1 MSETRS
7 RRAACRLHG
16 EAAAEPGFARREP
29 PPVGEARAYT
39 KGKTAT
45 TVRSRGTSGTVSHDL
60 VIVLAAAAAGA
71 AVLVLLLVVYGFAR
85 RSARHS
91 AQGEVN
97 AVVAQLTSRVDE
109 LADDL
114 RRALEQ
120 AESEGRRSRYLGD
133 LSVSIDLDEVLART
147 VQAASGLP
155 GVDAAVVSID
165 AGEERPIIAASGIT
179 LDEAEGQAFASP
191 PDGEANAVV
200 VRYRHDGTAEG
211 RIQSALAYPLAADTG
226 KLGWLA
232 VYSRS
237 PEAAL
242 EDAAALELEDI
253 AFRAGPALA
262 NALRFREARR
272 QADLD
277 ALTGLHN
284 RRYFHESLARECAR
298 AQRYG
303 RRLALVVLDLDDF
316 KAINEHIGH
325 LAGDGV
331 LAEAAER
338 MRSVVRTADIPCRV
352 GGDEFAVILPESGI
366 GQADQ
371 LYRRIEAAVSARPI
385 GQVQRL
391 TLSAGVAELNEN
403 DDSNS
408 LFERADEALY
418 RAKEAG
424 KSRVVPSVV
433 PAPEEREGDTN
444 SGAA

>member
-1 MSETRS
+1 
-7 RRAACRLHG
+7 
-16 EAAAEPGFARREP
+16 
-29 PPVGEARAYT
+29 
-39 KGKTAT
+39 
-45 TVRSRGTSGTVSHDL
+45 L
-60 VIVLAAAAAGA
+60 VIVVAAAAAGA
-71 AVLVLLLVVYGFAR
+71 AVLILLLVVYAFAR
-85 RSARHS
+85 RSARKS

-97 AVVAQLTSRVDE
+97 AIVTQLTSRVDE
-109 LADDL
+109 LATDL
-114 RRALEQ
+114 QRALEK
-120 AESEGRRSRYLGD
+120 AESEGRRGRYLGD

-155 GVDAAVVSID
+155 GVEAALVSVD
-165 AGEERPIIAASGIT
+165 AGEERPIVAATGIP
-179 LDEAEGQAFASP
+179 LEEAERQSFAAA
-191 PDGEANAVV
+191 PDGSAQSVL
-200 VRYRHDGTAEG
+200 VRYRHEAGAEG
-211 RIQSALAYPLAADTG
+211 RIQSALAYPLAAETG
-226 KLGWLA
+226 DLGWLA
-232 VYSRS
+232 VYSRAS
-237 PEAAL
+237 DTAL
-242 EDAAALELEDI
+242 EDGAAPELEEI
-253 AFRAGPALA
+253 ALRAGPALA

-284 RRYFHESLARECAR
+284 RRYFHESLQRECAR

-316 KAINEHIGH
+316 KAINERIGH

-338 MRSVVRTADIPCRV
+338 MQSVVRAADIPCRV

-366 GQADQ
+366 AQADQ
-371 LYRRIEAAVSARPI
+371 LYRRIDAAISARPI
-385 GQVQRL
+385 GQVQQL
-391 TLSAGVAELNEN
+391 TLSAGVAELSDN
-403 DDSNS
+403 DDARS

-433 PAPEEREGDTN
+433 PAPEPHQGGAS

>member
-1 MSETRS
+1 
-7 RRAACRLHG
+7 
-16 EAAAEPGFARREP
+16 
-29 PPVGEARAYT
+29 
-39 KGKTAT
+39 
-45 TVRSRGTSGTVSHDL
+45 L
-60 VIVLAAAAAGA
+60 VIVVAAAAAGA
-71 AVLVLLLVVYGFAR
+71 AVLVLLLVVYAFAR
-85 RSARHS
+85 RSARKS

-97 AVVAQLTSRVDE
+97 AIVTQLTSRVDE
-109 LADDL
+109 LATDL
-114 RRALEQ
+114 QRALEK
-120 AESEGRRSRYLGD
+120 AESEGRRGRYLGD

-155 GVDAAVVSID
+155 GVDAALVSVD
-165 AGEERPIIAASGIT
+165 AGEERPIVAATGIP
-179 LDEAEGQAFASP
+179 LEEAERQSFAAP
-191 PDGEANAVV
+191 PDGDAQAVL
-200 VRYRHDGTAEG
+200 VRYRHEAGAEG
-211 RIQSALAYPLAADTG
+211 RIQSALAYPLAAETG
-226 KLGWLA
+226 ELGWLA

-237 PEAAL
+237 SDTAL
-242 EDAAALELEDI
+242 EDAAAPELEEI
-253 AFRAGPALA
+253 ALRAGPALA

-284 RRYFHESLARECAR
+284 RRYFHESLQRECAR

-316 KAINEHIGH
+316 KAINERIGH

-338 MRSVVRTADIPCRV
+338 MQSVVRAADIPCRV

-366 GQADQ
+366 AQADQ
-371 LYRRIEAAVSARPI
+371 LYRRIDAAIGARPI
-385 GQVQRL
+385 GQVQQL

-403 DDSNS
+403 DDARS

-433 PAPEEREGDTN
+433 PAPEQSEGGAS

>member
-1 MSETRS
+1 
-7 RRAACRLHG
+7 
-16 EAAAEPGFARREP
+16 
-29 PPVGEARAYT
+29 
-39 KGKTAT
+39 
-45 TVRSRGTSGTVSHDL
+45 L

-71 AVLVLLLVVYGFAR
+71 AVLVLLLIVYAFAR
-85 RSARHS
+85 RSARRS

-109 LADDL
+109 LATDL
-114 RRALEQ
+114 QRALEK
-120 AESEGRRSRYLGD
+120 AETEGRRGRYLGD

-147 VQAASGLP
+147 VEAASGLS
-155 GVDAAVVSID
+155 GVDAALVSVD
-165 AGEERPIIAASGIT
+165 AGEERPIVAAMGISVE
-179 LDEAEGQAFASP
+179 DAEGQSFAAP
-191 PDGEANAVV
+191 PDGDAEAVV
-200 VRYRHDGTAEG
+200 VRYRQEAGAEG
-211 RIQSALAYPLAADTG
+211 RIQSALAFPLAAETG

-237 PEAAL
+237 PDTVL
-242 EDAAALELEDI
+242 EDGAAPELDEI

-284 RRYFHESLARECAR
+284 RRYFHESLQRECAR

-316 KAINEHIGH
+316 KAINERIGH

-338 MRSVVRTADIPCRV
+338 MRSVVRAADIPCRV
-352 GGDEFAVILPESGI
+352 GGDEFAVILPESGM

-371 LYRRIEAAVSARPI
+371 LYRRIEAAISARPI

-391 TLSAGVAELNEN
+391 TLSAGVAELGEN
-403 DDSNS
+403 DDARS

-433 PAPEEREGDTN
+433 PAPEQQEGGAS

>member
-1 MSETRS
+1 VS
-7 RRAACRLHG
+7 R
-16 EAAAEPGFARREP
+16 
-29 PPVGEARAYT
+29 
-39 KGKTAT
+39 
-45 TVRSRGTSGTVSHDL
+45 DL
-60 VIVLAAAAAGA
+60 VIVVAAAAAGA
-71 AVLVLLLVVYGFAR
+71 AVLVLLLVVYAFAR
-85 RSARHS
+85 RSARKS

-97 AVVAQLTSRVDE
+97 AIVTQLTSRVDE
-109 LADDL
+109 LATDL
-114 RRALEQ
+114 QRALEK
-120 AESEGRRSRYLGD
+120 AESEGRRGRYLGD

-155 GVDAAVVSID
+155 GVDAALVSVD
-165 AGEERPIIAASGIT
+165 AGEERPIVAATGIP
-179 LDEAEGQAFASP
+179 LEEAERQSFAAP
-191 PDGEANAVV
+191 PDGGARAVL
-200 VRYRHDGTAEG
+200 VRYRHEAGAEG
-211 RIQSALAYPLAADTG
+211 RIQSALAYPLAAETG
-226 KLGWLA
+226 QLGWLA

-237 PEAAL
+237 SDTAL
-242 EDAAALELEDI
+242 EDAASPELEEI
-253 AFRAGPALA
+253 ALRAGPALA

-284 RRYFHESLARECAR
+284 RRYFHESLQRECAR

-316 KAINEHIGH
+316 KAINERIGH

-338 MRSVVRTADIPCRV
+338 MQSVVRAADIPCRV

-366 GQADQ
+366 AQADQ
-371 LYRRIEAAVSARPI
+371 LYRRIDAAISARPI
-385 GQVQRL
+385 GQVQQL

-403 DDSNS
+403 DDARS

-433 PAPEEREGDTN
+433 PAPEQREGGAS

>member
-1 MSETRS
+1 MN
-7 RRAACRLHG
+7 
-16 EAAAEPGFARREP
+16 
-29 PPVGEARAYT
+29 
-39 KGKTAT
+39 
-45 TVRSRGTSGTVSHDL
+45 HDL
-60 VIVLAAAAAGA
+60 VIVLSAAAAGA
-71 AVLVLLLVVYGFAR
+71 AVLVLLLVVYAFAR
-85 RSARHS
+85 RSARRS

-97 AVVAQLTSRVDE
+97 AVVAQLTSRVDD
-109 LADDL
+109 LAGDL
-114 RRALEQ
+114 QQALER
-120 AESEGRRSRYLGD
+120 AESEGRRGRYLGD

-147 VQAASGLP
+147 VEASSALP
-155 GVDAAVVSID
+155 GVDATVVSIRD
-165 AGEERPIIAASGIT
+165 ADEPPIVAAVGIE
-179 LDEAEGQAFASP
+179 LDEAGRQTFSQA
-191 PDGEANAVV
+191 PDGEAKSLSISY
-200 VRYRHDGTAEG
+200 RYGNDAEG
-211 RIQSALAYPLAADTG
+211 RIQRAVATPLASEEGAF
-226 KLGWLA
+226 GWLA

-237 PEAAL
+237 RGDAL
-242 EDAAALELEDI
+242 EDEAGPELEEI

-272 QADLD
+272 LADLD

-284 RRYFHESLARECAR
+284 RRYFHESLAREVAR

-316 KAINEHIGH
+316 KAINERIGH

-331 LAEAAER
+331 LAEASDRLRSA
-338 MRSVVRTADIPCRV
+338 MRAADIACRV

-385 GQVQRL
+385 GQVPRL
-391 TLSAGVAELNEN
+391 TLSAGVTELNEN

-418 RAKEAG
+418 RAKDAG

-433 PAPEEREGDTN
+433 PAPEGKEEGDANT
-444 SGAA
+444 GAA

>member
-1 MSETRS
+1 
-7 RRAACRLHG
+7 
-16 EAAAEPGFARREP
+16 
-29 PPVGEARAYT
+29 
-39 KGKTAT
+39 
-45 TVRSRGTSGTVSHDL
+45 L
-60 VIVLAAAAAGA
+60 VIVVAAAAAGA
-71 AVLVLLLVVYGFAR
+71 AVLVLLLIVYAFAR
-85 RSARHS
+85 RSARKS

-97 AVVAQLTSRVDE
+97 AIVTQLTSRVDE
-109 LADDL
+109 LATDL
-114 RRALEQ
+114 QRALEK
-120 AESEGRRSRYLGD
+120 AESEGRRGRYLGD

-155 GVDAAVVSID
+155 GIDAALVSVD
-165 AGEERPIIAASGIT
+165 AGEERPIVAATGIP
-179 LDEAEGQAFASP
+179 LEQAERQSFAAP
-191 PDGEANAVV
+191 PDGDAQAVL
-200 VRYRHDGTAEG
+200 VRYRHEAGAEG
-211 RIQSALAYPLAADTG
+211 RIQSALAYPLAAETG
-226 KLGWLA
+226 ELGWLA

-237 PEAAL
+237 SDTAL
-242 EDAAALELEDI
+242 EDAAAPELEEI
-253 AFRAGPALA
+253 ALRAGPALA

-284 RRYFHESLARECAR
+284 RRYFHESLQRECAR

-316 KAINEHIGH
+316 KAINERIGH

-338 MRSVVRTADIPCRV
+338 MQSVVRAADIPCRV

-366 GQADQ
+366 AQADQ
-371 LYRRIEAAVSARPI
+371 LYRRIDAAIGARPI
-385 GQVQRL
+385 GQVQQL

-403 DDSNS
+403 DDARS

-433 PAPEEREGDTN
+433 PAPEQREGGAS

>member
-1 MSETRS
+1 
-7 RRAACRLHG
+7 
-16 EAAAEPGFARREP
+16 
-29 PPVGEARAYT
+29 
-39 KGKTAT
+39 
-45 TVRSRGTSGTVSHDL
+45 L

-71 AVLVLLLVVYGFAR
+71 AVLVLLLIIYAFAR
-85 RSARHS
+85 RSARKS

-109 LADDL
+109 LATDL
-114 RRALEQ
+114 QRALEK
-120 AESEGRRSRYLGD
+120 AESEGRRGRYLGD

-147 VQAASGLP
+147 VQAASGLS
-155 GVDAAVVSID
+155 GVDAALVSVD
-165 AGEERPIIAASGIT
+165 AGEERPIVAATGISVE
-179 LDEAEGQAFASP
+179 DAEGQSFAAP
-191 PDGEANAVV
+191 PDGDAQAVV
-200 VRYRHDGTAEG
+200 VRYRHEVGAEG
-211 RIQSALAYPLAADTG
+211 RIRSALAFPLAAETG

-237 PEAAL
+237 PDTAL
-242 EDAAALELEDI
+242 EDGAAPELEEI

-284 RRYFHESLARECAR
+284 RRYFHESLQRECAR

-316 KAINEHIGH
+316 KAINERIGH

-338 MRSVVRTADIPCRV
+338 MRSVVRAADIPCRV

-371 LYRRIEAAVSARPI
+371 LYRRIEAAISARPI

-391 TLSAGVAELNEN
+391 TLSAGVAELGEK
-403 DDSNS
+403 DDARS

-433 PAPEEREGDTN
+433 PAPEQHEGGAST
-444 SGAA
+444 GAA

>member
-1 MSETRS
+1 VAV
-7 RRAACRLHG
+7 RR
-16 EAAAEPGFARREP
+16 PDQ
-29 PPVGEARAYT
+29 AYT
-39 KGKTAT
+39 KRKTVT
-45 TVRSRGTSGTVSHDL
+45 TVRSRGT
-60 VIVLAAAAAGA
+60 
-71 AVLVLLLVVYGFAR
+71 AVLILLLVVYAFAR
-85 RSARHS
+85 RSARKS

-97 AVVAQLTSRVDE
+97 AIVTQLTSRVDE
-109 LADDL
+109 LATDL
-114 RRALEQ
+114 QRALEK
-120 AESEGRRSRYLGD
+120 AESEGRRGRYLGD

-147 VQAASGLP
+147 VQAASGLR
-155 GVDAAVVSID
+155 GVEAALVSVN
-165 AGEERPIIAASGIT
+165 AGEERPIVAATGIP
-179 LDEAEGQAFASP
+179 LEEAERQSFAAP
-191 PDGEANAVV
+191 PDGDAQAVL
-200 VRYRHDGTAEG
+200 VRYRHEGGAEG
-211 RIQSALAYPLAADTG
+211 RIQSALAYPLAAETG
-226 KLGWLA
+226 ELGWLA

-237 PEAAL
+237 SDMVL
-242 EDAAALELEDI
+242 EDAAAPELEEI
-253 AFRAGPALA
+253 ALRAGPALA

-272 QADLD
+272 LADLD

-284 RRYFHESLARECAR
+284 RRYFHESLQRECAR

-316 KAINEHIGH
+316 KAINERIGH

-338 MRSVVRTADIPCRV
+338 MQSVVRAADIPCRV

-366 GQADQ
+366 AQADQ
-371 LYRRIEAAVSARPI
+371 LYRRIDAAISARPI

-403 DDSNS
+403 DDARL

-424 KSRVVPSVV
+424 KSRIVPSVV
-433 PAPEEREGDTN
+433 PAPEPHQGGAS

>member
-1 MSETRS
+1 M
-7 RRAACRLHG
+7 
-16 EAAAEPGFARREP
+16 
-29 PPVGEARAYT
+29 
-39 KGKTAT
+39 
-45 TVRSRGTSGTVSHDL
+45 SHDL
-60 VIVLAAAAAGA
+60 VIVLAAAAAAA
-71 AVLVLLLVVYGFAR
+71 AVLVLLLVVYAFAR
-85 RSARHS
+85 RSARRA

-97 AVVAQLTSRVDE
+97 AVVAQLTNRVDE
-109 LADDL
+109 LAIDL
-114 RRALEQ
+114 HRALEQ
-120 AESEGRRSRYLGD
+120 AETEGRRGRYLGD

-155 GVDAAVVSID
+155 GVDAALVSVD
-165 AGEERPIIAASGIT
+165 AEEERPIVAASGIS
-179 LDEAEGQAFASP
+179 LEEAESQSFAQP
-191 PDGEANAVV
+191 PDGEARAVV
-200 VRYRHDGTAEG
+200 VRYRHDGPAEG
-211 RIQSALAYPLAADTG
+211 RIHSALAYPLAADTG
-226 KLGWLA
+226 MVGWLA
-232 VYSRS
+232 AYSRS
-237 PEAAL
+237 PEDAL
-242 EDAAALELEDI
+242 ENAAAPELEEI
-253 AFRAGPALA
+253 ALRAGPALA

-298 AQRYG
+298 AHRYG

-316 KAINEHIGH
+316 KAINERIGH

-338 MRSVVRTADIPCRV
+338 IRSVVRSADIPCRV

-391 TLSAGVAELNEN
+391 TLSAGVAELNES

-433 PAPEEREGDTN
+433 AAPDERDDDAN
-444 SGAA
+444 SGVA

>member
-1 MSETRS
+1 
-7 RRAACRLHG
+7 
-16 EAAAEPGFARREP
+16 
-29 PPVGEARAYT
+29 
-39 KGKTAT
+39 
-45 TVRSRGTSGTVSHDL
+45 L
-60 VIVLAAAAAGA
+60 VIVVAAAAAGA
-71 AVLVLLLVVYGFAR
+71 AVLVLLLIVYAFAR
-85 RSARHS
+85 RSARKS

-97 AVVAQLTSRVDE
+97 AIVTQLTSRVDE
-109 LADDL
+109 LATDL
-114 RRALEQ
+114 QRALEK
-120 AESEGRRSRYLGD
+120 AESEGRRGRYLGD

-155 GVDAAVVSID
+155 GIDAALVSVD
-165 AGEERPIIAASGIT
+165 AGEERPIVAATGIP
-179 LDEAEGQAFASP
+179 LEQAERQSFAAP
-191 PDGEANAVV
+191 PDGDAQAVL
-200 VRYRHDGTAEG
+200 VRYRHEAGAEG
-211 RIQSALAYPLAADTG
+211 RIQSALAYPLAAETG
-226 KLGWLA
+226 ELGWLA

-237 PEAAL
+237 SDTAL
-242 EDAAALELEDI
+242 EDAAAPELEEI
-253 AFRAGPALA
+253 ALRAGPALA

-284 RRYFHESLARECAR
+284 RRYFHESLQRECAR
-298 AQRYG
+298 AHRYG

-316 KAINEHIGH
+316 KAINERIGH

-338 MRSVVRTADIPCRV
+338 MQSVVRAADIPCRV

-366 GQADQ
+366 AQADQ
-371 LYRRIEAAVSARPI
+371 LYRRIDAAIGARPI
-385 GQVQRL
+385 GQVQQL

-403 DDSNS
+403 DDARS

-433 PAPEEREGDTN
+433 PAPEQREGGAS

>member
-1 MSETRS
+1 
-7 RRAACRLHG
+7 
-16 EAAAEPGFARREP
+16 
-29 PPVGEARAYT
+29 VN
-39 KGKTAT
+39 
-45 TVRSRGTSGTVSHDL
+45 HDL
-60 VIVLAAAAAGA
+60 VIVLSAAAAGA
-71 AVLVLLLVVYGFAR
+71 AVLVLLLVVYAFAR
-85 RSARHS
+85 RSARRS

-109 LADDL
+109 LAGDL
-114 RRALEQ
+114 QQALER
-120 AESEGRRSRYLGD
+120 AESEGRRGRYLGD

-147 VQAASGLP
+147 VEASSALP
-155 GVDAAVVSID
+155 GVDATVVSIRD
-165 AGEERPIIAASGIT
+165 ADEPPIVAAVGIE
-179 LDEAEGQAFASP
+179 LDEAGRQTFSQA
-191 PDGEANAVV
+191 PDGEAKSLSISY
-200 VRYRHDGTAEG
+200 RYGNDAEG
-211 RIQSALAYPLAADTG
+211 RIQRAVATPLASEEGAF
-226 KLGWLA
+226 GWLA

-237 PEAAL
+237 RGDAL
-242 EDAAALELEDI
+242 EDEAGPELEEI

-272 QADLD
+272 LADLD

-284 RRYFHESLARECAR
+284 RRYFHESLAREVAR

-316 KAINEHIGH
+316 KAINERIGH

-331 LAEAAER
+331 LAEASDRLRSA
-338 MRSVVRTADIPCRV
+338 MRAADIACRV

-385 GQVQRL
+385 GQVPRL
-391 TLSAGVAELNEN
+391 TLSAGVTELNEN

-418 RAKEAG
+418 RAKDAG

-433 PAPEEREGDTN
+433 PAPEGKEEGDANT
-444 SGAA
+444 GAA